1 MKGKYMNEDAVS
13 PVIGVMLMIVVTVI
27 IAAVVSAFA
36 GGMSA
41 SESKVPNAAFTVH
54 TDLDD
59 NGTIAFHHRGGDEL
73 MLDEIL
79 VQLEYKDRS
88 ITLSNLDKMTGSG
101 YTNYAYLTE
110 LGGDADG
117 FIKGGDRIVLTC
129 DQNVNKTFVF
139 EPKDAAANFTVPYYG
154 HIDYMILDKDS
165 AKTIQTG
172 EFVLR

>member
-1 MKGKYMNEDAVS
+1 MNEDAVS

-27 IAAVVSAFA
+27 VAAVVSAFA
-36 GGMSA
+36 GGMST

-54 TDLDD
+54 TNLDG

-79 VQLEYKDRS
+79 VQLEYKGRS
-88 ITLSNLDKMTGSG
+88 ITLSNLDKRGLDSD
-101 YTNYAYLTE
+101 YPNDPYLTE

-129 DQNVNKTFVF
+129 DKNENKNFVF
-139 EPKDAAANFTVPYYG
+139 KPHDAAANFTIPYYG
-154 HIDYMILDKDS
+154 HIDYMILDKET
-165 AKTIQTG
+165 AKAIQTG